1 MAQATWVER
10 SLWPYLIAAQ
20 AIPILA
26 IVPLIGNIFGFGFG
40 SRVLV
45 CVIISIFPIVSNT
58 LFGLL
63 SADAEPARPVHAEG
77 CVAVDP
83 ADASCS
89 SRRRCR
95 RSSPASASPPGCR

>member
-1 MAQATWVER
+1 M
-10 SLWPYLIAAQ
+10 WPYLIAAQ
-20 AIPILA
+20 AVPILA
-26 IVPLIGNIFGFGFG
+26 IAPLIGNIFGFGFG

-63 SADAEPARPVHAEG
+63 SAEPSQHDLFTLKGASRL
-77 CVAVDP
+77 DP
-83 ADASCS
+83 AAQAAAA
-89 SRRRCR
+89 RRRCR